1 MITIAVVNTKGGVGK
16 TTLSAALAIRAAAD
30 GKRVAIVDMDP
41 QKALIAW
48 WRRRG
53 PNQSDSPQLFE
64 GPDTAYDAVE
74 AAAFNGWDIVI
85 LDGPPAFLV
94 VVQEM
99 IQAADFAL
107 IPVKP
112 STVDLMATQDAV
124 ALAHTAGV
132 PFLCVFNDVVRP
144 EKAVDQARQFLLN
157 CDIPV
162 ARTQV
167 MHRIS
172 HINAMSV
179 GKSAAEVRTSKG
191 KDTAAAKEIDDLWL
205 VVIAAAT
212 KAAGARKKKVGAD
225 G

>member
-16 TTLSAALAIRAAAD
+16 TTLSAALAIRAAQD

-41 QKALIAW
+41 QKALLAW

-74 AAAFNGWDIVI
+74 AAQLNGWDIVI
-85 LDGPPAFLV
+85 LDGPPAFLTV
-94 VVQEM
+94 VAEM
-99 IQAADFAL
+99 IRAADFAL

-112 STVDLMATQDAV
+112 STVDLLATQDAV
-124 ALAHTAGV
+124 ALAREANV
-132 PFLCVFNDVVRP
+132 PFLCVFNDVGKNEATVN
-144 EKAVDQARQFLLN
+144 AARQFLFN
-157 CDIPV
+157 VDVPV
-162 ARTQV
+162 ANTQII
-167 MHRIS
+167 HRVS

-191 KDTAAAKEIDDLWL
+191 RDDAAIDEIDKLWREVIIGASAAA
-205 VVIAAAT
+205 
-212 KAAGARKKKVGAD
+212 ARKRQEVAANG
-225 G
+225 

>member
-1 MITIAVVNTKGGVGK
+1 
-16 TTLSAALAIRAAAD
+16 
-30 GKRVAIVDMDP
+30 MDP

-64 GPDTAYDAVE
+64 GPDTAHDAVE
-74 AAAFNGWDIVI
+74 AAELNGWDVLI

-94 VVQEM
+94 VVEEM

-107 IPVKP
+107 VPVKP

-124 ALAHTAGV
+124 ALARSAGV

-144 EKAVDQARQFLLN
+144 EKAVDQARQFLFN

-162 ARTQV
+162 ATTQV

-191 KDTAAAKEIDDLWL
+191 RMPPRPRRSMIF
-205 VVIAAAT
+205 
-212 KAAGARKKKVGAD
+212 GRR
-225 G
+225 

>member
-53 PNQSDSPQLFE
+53 TNQSDSPQLFE
-64 GPDTAYDAVE
+64 GPDTAHDAVE
-74 AAAFNGWDIVI
+74 AAALNGWDIVI

-107 IPVKP
+107 VPVKP
-112 STVDLMATQDAV
+112 STVDLMATQDAI
-124 ALAHTAGV
+124 ALARSAGV

-144 EKAVDQARQFLLN
+144 EKAVDQARQFLFN
-157 CDIPV
+157 CGIPV
-162 ARTQV
+162 AKTHV

-179 GKSAAEVRTSKG
+179 GKSAAEVRTGKG
-191 KDTAAAKEIDDLWL
+191 KDTAAAQEIDDLWQE
-205 VVIAAAT
+205 VIAAAT
-212 KAAGARKKKVGAD
+212 KAAQTRRQKVGAD